1 MWIRHYNDKQALSWQ
16 KACQL
21 TDYVDDCPPVSS
33 RIEPMG
39 TACGSLRSSRGWR
52 TSGYLAFVFD
62 GRDDNGVNL
71 SFTSPLLRLSPST
84 TSVLPNEPPAS
95 FGPEEDEVTHDREGP
110 KQ

>member
-1 MWIRHYNDKQALSWQ
+1 MSIRHYNDDQTLSSTGTY
-16 KACQL
+16 QL
-21 TDYVDDCPPVSS
+21 TDLVNDCPPVSS

-39 TACGSLRSSRGWR
+39 TACGNLRSSRGGR
-52 TSGYLAFVFD
+52 TSGYLDFVFD

-84 TSVLPNEPPAS
+84 ASVLPNEPPAS
-95 FGPEEDEVTHDREGP
+95 FGPEGNEVTHDREGP